1 MNVQVKSSNGITL
14 IPTKSVL
21 FESRKVFIDD
31 EINAETALEF
41 IKQIMILTERD
52 KEAPI
57 DVLINSLGGE
67 IISGMAMYDCIQASK
82 TPIRMFCV
90 GCAASMAAT
99 IFCCGKNGRYMLPNS
114 ELMIHEPLLGA
125 PISGNASSIHS
136 RSEKLMETKKK
147 MNRILAK
154 HTGRTEEE
162 LEEATSYDHYMTP
175 EECIEFG
182 FADEIADFSMIMGE

>member
-1 MNVQVKSSNGITL
+1 MNIEVKSSNGISL

-31 EINAETALEF
+31 EINDETAMEF

-52 KEAPI
+52 RKAPI
-57 DVLINSLGGE
+57 DVLINSPGGV

-90 GCAASMAAT
+90 GSAASMAAT
-99 IFCCGKNGRYMLPNS
+99 IFCCGKNGRYMLPHS
-114 ELMIHEPLLGA
+114 ELMIHEPLLGGS
-125 PISGNASSIHS
+125 ISGNASSIHS
-136 RSEKLMETKKK
+136 RSEQLMETKRR
-147 MNRILAK
+147 MNQILAK
-154 HTGRTEEE
+154 HTGRTIEEI
-162 LEEATSYDHYMTP
+162 EEATSYDHYMTP

-182 FADEIADFSMIMGE
+182 FADKIVDFGMIIGG